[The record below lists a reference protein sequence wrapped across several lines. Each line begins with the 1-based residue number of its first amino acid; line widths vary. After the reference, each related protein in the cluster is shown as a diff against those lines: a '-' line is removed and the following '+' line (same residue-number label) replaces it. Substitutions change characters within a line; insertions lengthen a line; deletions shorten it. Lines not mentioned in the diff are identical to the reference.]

1 MCKSRP
7 GAPQSNSTFL
17 DVRSSSWMSGNSR
30 WGTDEDWA
38 AEVGKEG
45 SNPNPN
51 PTPNPTPNPNPI
63 PNPNPNPNPNS
74 T

>member
-1 MCKSRP
+1 
-7 GAPQSNSTFL
+7 
-17 DVRSSSWMSGNSR
+17 MSGNSR

-63 PNPNPNPNPNS
+63 PNPNPNPNQGKDFDAPCRTNKIPREVPAIP
-74 T
+74 